1 MKKKNCRNL
10 KVALIML
17 AAFVLWTVAVRFID
31 VKAIGPDGSCVG
43 FATVNAMIHKLT
55 GVHWLLYHITDWL
68 GLVPIFVAMGFAL
81 LGLMQWIKRKKLRE
95 VDYSIFILAGFYIVV
110 IAIYILFEFITVNY
124 RPVLIDGVLEKSY
137 PSSTT
142 LLVMCVMPTAIMQ
155 LKNRIKNTSLRKCVI
170 FLISTFIVFMVAGRL
185 ASGVHWFTDIL
196 GGAILSTGLVMMYRY
211 FLGMDNYR

>member
-17 AAFVLWTVAVRFID
+17 AAFVLWTVAVCFID

-43 FATVNAMIHKLT
+43 FATVNARIHELT

-81 LGLMQWIKRKKLRE
+81 LGLMQWIKRKKLSE

-124 RPVLIDGVLEKSY
+124 RPVLIDGV
-137 PSSTT
+137 
-142 LLVMCVMPTAIMQ
+142 
-155 LKNRIKNTSLRKCVI
+155 
-170 FLISTFIVFMVAGRL
+170 
-185 ASGVHWFTDIL
+185 
-196 GGAILSTGLVMMYRY
+196 
-211 FLGMDNYR
+211 